1 MLAHQSA
8 QITNCLK
15 RAAQSRER
23 WSQSSDP
30 EVRAFHATMEASW
43 TRLAASIAYVERAD
57 LFLHTQ
63 ECQVP
68 PLDLCAACY
77 NAMRLKSAEA
87 TNGKQRLV
95 FECPQCGHEQ
105 IRNA

>member
-1 MLAHQSA
+1 VLAHQSA
-8 QITNCLK
+8 QITDCLK

-23 WSQSSDP
+23 CSESSDP
-30 EVRAFHATMEASW
+30 EVRAFHVTMEASW

-63 ECQVP
+63 ECKVP